1 MESRF
6 VQIFDYSILGD
17 AVSTA
22 CADAADLSGANQRI
36 GRIFADGEGF
46 RQILDMEYQ
55 RKLLE

>member
-6 VQIFDYSILGD
+6 VQIFDQCILGD

-22 CADAADLSGANQRI
+22 CADAADLTGAHQRI

-46 RQILDMEYQ
+46 CQILDMENQ
-55 RKLLE
+55 GKLLK